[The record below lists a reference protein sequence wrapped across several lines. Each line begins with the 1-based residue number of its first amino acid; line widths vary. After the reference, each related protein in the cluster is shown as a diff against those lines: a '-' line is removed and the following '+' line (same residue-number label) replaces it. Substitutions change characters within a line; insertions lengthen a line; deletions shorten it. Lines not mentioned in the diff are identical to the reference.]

1 MKEYRTEV
9 IPDDK
14 FKGLYTIRPF
24 VEDGDEGL
32 GEMLDEQINDLLGNK
47 ERIVFKKREIA

>member
-47 ERIVFKKREIA
+47 ERVVFKKREIA